1 VRILIDECVHVGV
14 KGAFSGHAVKTVSEM
29 GWRSSKDGALRML
42 AQDQFDVFVTID
54 RNLERQQN
62 LAKLRMGILVVRVP
76 SNEIGCYEPL
86 FEQLKGAAETVR
98 AGEVIY
104 VLSPLSKA

>member
-29 GWRSSKDGALRML
+29 GWRSSKDAPLLMV
-42 AQDQFDVFVTID
+42 AQDQFDLLVTID

-62 LAKLRMGILVVRVP
+62 LAKLRMGIVVVRVP
-76 SNEIGCYEPL
+76 SNEMAYYEPL
-86 FEQLKGAAETVR
+86 FEQLKAAAETVR
-98 AGEVIY
+98 PRQVIY
-104 VLSPLSKA
+104 VVSPLLKS